1 MEDMSDLSAYL
12 AGDRFVRG
20 IGIELLEV
28 KEGYAKA
35 RLAIGESHLNAADVV
50 QGGAIFTLA
59 DYAFAAASNSRGKLA
74 LATDVHISFIRAA
87 RTGAVLTAE
96 AREESSSRALSRCQ
110 VRVTDQEGALVAL
123 FVGTAFRKSES
134 VPLP

>member
-1 MEDMSDLSAYL
+1 M
-12 AGDRFVRG
+12 
-20 IGIELLEV
+20 
-28 KEGYAKA
+28 
-35 RLAIGESHLNAADVV
+35 V

-74 LATDVHISFIRAA
+74 LATDVHISFMRAV

-123 FVGTAFRKSES
+123 FVGTAFRKSNS